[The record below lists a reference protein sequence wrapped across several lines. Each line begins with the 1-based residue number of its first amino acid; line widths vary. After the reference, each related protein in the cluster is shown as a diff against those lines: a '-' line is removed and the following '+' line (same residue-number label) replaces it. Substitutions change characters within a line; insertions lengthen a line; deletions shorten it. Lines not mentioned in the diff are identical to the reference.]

1 MLKILPNLITISR
14 IFLMIPLIYFLN
26 LNEKFFIY
34 QLYSI
39 IFLLIIFLTDV
50 IDGFLA
56 RKLNVVTQS
65 GKILDPVSDKICLMV
80 MLIFLI
86 QKYGIIFLIFFILVS
101 IRDLLLITLTCYLAI
116 NYNYISQ
123 ANQLGKNFMF
133 SCVIMIIM
141 FIFNF
146 NYFISYAFY
155 IITILLMLFSTLGY
169 MKTHLNNIKK
179 YENI

>member
-14 IFLMIPLIYFLN
+14 IFLMFPLIYFLN

-34 QLYSI
+34 QIYSI

-80 MLIFLI
+80 MLIYLI
-86 QKYGIIFLIFFILVS
+86 QKCGIIFLIFFYF
-101 IRDLLLITLTCYLAI
+101 D
-116 NYNYISQ
+116 
-123 ANQLGKNFMF
+123 
-133 SCVIMIIM
+133 
-141 FIFNF
+141 FN
-146 NYFISYAFY
+146 
-155 IITILLMLFSTLGY
+155 
-169 MKTHLNNIKK
+169 
-179 YENI
+179 